1 MKENKKRGKTTTT
14 KDKAGAGNKQEGKD
28 DDEESKKSDKIVKED
43 TEIRYAMGDHYD
55 KELSDLRKVDFEY
68 EQLLAKCKV
77 RALKENKMDVYD
89 GLEQK
94 KMNRAAMKIYLQGG
108 KKDNDDDN
116 VDLTE
121 VNKVWEG

>member
-1 MKENKKRGKTTTT
+1 
-14 KDKAGAGNKQEGKD
+14 
-28 DDEESKKSDKIVKED
+28 
-43 TEIRYAMGDHYD
+43 MGEMYD
-55 KELSDLRKVDFEY
+55 KEVGDLRKVDFEY

-89 GLEQK
+89 GLDQK

-108 KKDNDDDN
+108 KKDKDKDSF
-116 VDLTE
+116 DLTE